1 MTDTSKAKKRP
12 KGKAVEETGEVWD
25 VAAVAERCADA
36 ARLVKRFCDHDA
48 MPEFLTG
55 AVFVALHLARHV
67 KGVDFWQIEPGNIMG
82 EDFDLKGLETLLA
95 VSQGVQRGLD
105 VEPKKDAAAL
115 LSAVIKCP
123 DLPERLRYELA
134 NVVTDELT
142 NKVDADSPE
151 ILRAMLEQYATSEE
165 RGAR

>member
-1 MTDTSKAKKRP
+1 MTDKSRTKKRP
-12 KGKAVEETGEVWD
+12 KGKPADVEETGEVWD
-25 VAAVAERCADA
+25 VAAAGERCADA

-67 KGVDFWQIEPGNIMG
+67 KGVDFRQIEPGNIMG

-95 VSQGVQRGLD
+95 VTQGLQRGLD

-142 NKVDADSPE
+142 NKVDTDAPE
-151 ILRAMLEQYATSEE
+151 ILRAMLGQYAKGGG
-165 RGAR
+165 R